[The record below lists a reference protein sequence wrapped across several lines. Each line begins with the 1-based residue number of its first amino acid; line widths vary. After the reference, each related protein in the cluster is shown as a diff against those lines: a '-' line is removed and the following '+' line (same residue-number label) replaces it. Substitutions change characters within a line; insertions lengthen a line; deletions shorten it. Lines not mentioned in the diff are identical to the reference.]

1 MKKLKFSLLTLII
14 FTVSCFAQ
22 KSIEPSI
29 TADYFNYVIS
39 LSKLDG
45 LVQVEKVKK
54 IDDANYDKLLNAS
67 KRVTNENLVNA
78 TEVELVFKDKKF
90 TIYTFPISDND
101 GIAFLEDDTFNLDP
115 NEVDVHIS
123 SDMSYS
129 WNSSS
134 TESRFRGISRN
145 CTKGGAQIAAI
156 GAIIAFGGFF
166 GCPPCPFVGA
176 AFVVLGS
183 MSAFCP

>member
-1 MKKLKFSLLTLII
+1 MKKLKFSLLTLIV
-14 FTVSCFAQ
+14 FSVSCFSQ

-29 TADYFNYVIS
+29 TADYYNYVIS
-39 LSKLDG
+39 MSKLDG

-54 IDDANYDKLLNAS
+54 IDEANYAKLLNAS
-67 KRVTNENLVNA
+67 KRVTNENLVNS

-90 TIYTFPISDND
+90 TLYTVPISDND
-101 GIAFLEDDTFNLDP
+101 AIAFLEDDTLNLDP
-115 NEVDVHIS
+115 NEVDVHIN

-134 TESRFRGISRN
+134 TQSKFRGISRD

-156 GAIIAFGGFF
+156 GATIAFGGFF
-166 GCPPCPFVGA
+166 GCAFCPFVGA

-183 MSAFCP
+183 MAAFCP